1 VTSQVAT
8 LEREYME
15 AAAAAAVTVPLL
27 SFSLSLSHTQHT
39 RCALVAHQGCW
50 EAVVLPAW
58 DGSTTAL
65 AASKPGFGRRKFG
78 DLGPTRVN

>member
-27 SFSLSLSHTQHT
+27 SFSLSHT
-39 RCALVAHQGCW
+39 RNTH
-50 EAVVLPAW
+50 AVRSSLTRAVGKQLCCRPGTVVQLLW
-58 DGSTTAL
+58 PPVNPAL
-65 AASKPGFGRRKFG
+65 AGENSAI
-78 DLGPTRVN
+78 